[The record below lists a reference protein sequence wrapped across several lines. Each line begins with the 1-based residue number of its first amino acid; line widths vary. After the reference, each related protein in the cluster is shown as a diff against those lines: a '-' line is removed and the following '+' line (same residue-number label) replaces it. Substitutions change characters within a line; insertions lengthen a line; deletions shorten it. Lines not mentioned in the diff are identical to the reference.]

1 MKIKLSV
8 LITIIIFTLSFI
20 LLIPCALFAQEE
32 VDDEAIEEEAEEIEE
47 IEIPESIEFDITF
60 PEIQAKSGAT
70 FEFQTDILY
79 IGTEEY
85 TFDLLAEAPEG
96 WYAAVTQA
104 YAATEISAIKLKPGK
119 NESIKIYAIPLV
131 QMDPGEYDIVVTISN
146 EELELENSIELKAII
161 TASYELSLTTKSG
174 RYDTDVSSGKD
185 NHFELKLKNSGS
197 TSIENI
203 KFNTDEPEGWIVE
216 LDPEEVESLEAGISE
231 EIDLIINPPEKTIAG
246 DYMLTVRVSSENSED
261 SIDIRVTV
269 LTPTIWGWVGIG
281 IIVVVVIGVA
291 VIFARLGRR

>member
-1 MKIKLSV
+1 
-8 LITIIIFTLSFI
+8 
-20 LLIPCALFAQEE
+20 
-32 VDDEAIEEEAEEIEE
+32 
-47 IEIPESIEFDITF
+47 
-60 PEIQAKSGAT
+60 
-70 FEFQTDILY
+70 
-79 IGTEEY
+79 
-85 TFDLLAEAPEG
+85 
-96 WYAAVTQA
+96 
-104 YAATEISAIKLKPGK
+104 
-119 NESIKIYAIPLV
+119 
-131 QMDPGEYDIVVTISN
+131 MDPGEYNIVVTISN

-185 NHFELKLKNSGS
+185 NHFTLKLKNSGS

-216 LDPEEVESLEAGISE
+216 LDPEDVESLEAGITE

-246 DYMLTVRVSSENSED
+246 DYMLTVRVSSENSND

-281 IIVVVVIGVA
+281 IIVIVVIGIA